1 MQVSLLVL
9 TAAVGLSWADS
20 PVVLD
25 KDSFAETVGAGKP
38 VFVKFFAPW

>member
-1 MQVSLLVL
+1 MQVFLVL
-9 TAAVGLSWADS
+9 ATAIGLSWAEA
-20 PVVLD
+20 PVTLD